1 MQVPFGQ
8 HLSYLKKGPV
18 SLKKHIFS
26 ASKAQEFLRLMSDTM
41 EAGCECLPDC
51 ELMDLQHSVSTSK
64 LMWVRQPFSD
74 QKSRQCDSRN
84 LNVNP
89 LCMLK
94 AGPLSA
100 LWSARVSKWKQFW
113 IRHAVKI
120 HTYNTILRWQ
130 SMVSMDFEI
139 LLFFVGPTKLHGS
152 TNLPSATNCFLAG
165 KRDLRRISSSL
176 LHFKLGKP
184 NEEEAQGQPACRHS
198 VNGKALNDKSIA
210 F

>member
-1 MQVPFGQ
+1 
-8 HLSYLKKGPV
+8 
-18 SLKKHIFS
+18 
-26 ASKAQEFLRLMSDTM
+26 MSNTM
-41 EAGCECLPDC
+41 EAGCNCLPDC

-64 LMWVRQPFSD
+64 LMWVLRQPLSD

-100 LWSARVSKWKQFW
+100 LWSTRVSKWKQFW

-120 HTYNTILRWQ
+120 HTTQFWGGNLWYLWTLKSFCSLWVQLDHSQ
-130 SMVSMDFEI
+130 SQFDSYLTVKQAR
-139 LLFFVGPTKLHGS
+139 LGPTKLHGS
-152 TNLPSATNCFLAG
+152 TNLPFVTKCFIAG
-165 KRDLRRISSSL
+165 KRDLRRVSSSL

-184 NEEEAQGQPACRHS
+184 NEEETQGQPACRHS
-198 VNGKALNDKSIA
+198 VNGKALNDKYIA

>member
-26 ASKAQEFLRLMSDTM
+26 VSKAQQFLRLMSDTM
-41 EAGCECLPDC
+41 EAGCDCLPDC

-64 LMWVRQPFSD
+64 LMWVRQPLSD

-113 IRHAVKI
+113 IRHTVKI
-120 HTYNTILRWQ
+120 HTTQFW
-130 SMVSMDFEI
+130 
-139 LLFFVGPTKLHGS
+139 GG
-152 TNLPSATNCFLAG
+152 NLWYLWTLKSFC
-165 KRDLRRISSSL
+165 SL
-176 LHFKLGKP
+176 WVQQ
-184 NEEEAQGQPACRHS
+184 NYMA
-198 VNGKALNDKSIA
+198 VD
-210 F
+210 